1 MQDGAAWQGAT
12 QRLLR
17 ATEQQT
23 KPQDGQREVEGEGP
37 MARATLAVE
46 LQGYPIGLLAV
57 AGEGVLPT
65 ARMDEETH
73 PMAAPPVWW
82 RLVAQALRV

>member
-23 KPQDGQREVEGEGP
+23 KPQDGQREVEDEGQ
-37 MARATLAVE
+37 MARATLVVE
-46 LQGYPIGLLAV
+46 LPGHPIGLLAV
-57 AGEGVLPT
+57 AGEAVLPA
-65 ARMDEETH
+65 ARM
-73 PMAAPPVWW
+73 VWW
-82 RLVAQALRV
+82 LVAPALRV